1 MTRRLWRSPICCRRS
16 LLQYFSA
23 VLSRLQVHSQAGLP
37 PLILSKMKGLLAVV
51 LILPS
56 MMSAAAVAQEN
67 APGPRPVLPLAQR
80 IAHTDPAK
88 YRHMLAAHN
97 GPGALDYTALLDA
110 ETLDAN
116 LLFLHRGIIEPKSGI
131 GAPFRNQCEEMFII
145 LDGEAQFTID
155 GRTSLLKGPAG
166 APTRLGPTP
175 MPIYNSSNKTVQWMN
190 INIGLT

>member
-56 MMSAAAVAQEN
+56 KMSAAAVAQEN
-67 APGPRPVLPLAQR
+67 ALGPCPVLPLAQR
-80 IAHTDPAK
+80 IAHDPAK
-88 YRHMLAAHN
+88 YRHTLAAHN

-110 ETLDAN
+110 ETLN
-116 LLFLHRGIIEPKSGI
+116 TSTNSKKSSC
-131 GAPFRNQCEEMFII
+131 N
-145 LDGEAQFTID
+145 
-155 GRTSLLKGPAG
+155 
-166 APTRLGPTP
+166 TRPDHT
-175 MPIYNSSNKTVQWMN
+175 
-190 INIGLT
+190 